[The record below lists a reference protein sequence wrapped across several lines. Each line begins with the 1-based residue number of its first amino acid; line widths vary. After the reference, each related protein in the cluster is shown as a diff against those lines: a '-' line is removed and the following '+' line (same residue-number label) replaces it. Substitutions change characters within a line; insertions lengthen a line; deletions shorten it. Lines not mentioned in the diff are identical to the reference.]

1 MCVPGGQ
8 GKASAALP
16 LATLG
21 SRPRPAGTGDHSQ
34 PPEVPPGVGVAGG
47 RGQGALGTP
56 TCWALEDGL
65 QAALGALVANAV
77 ESSPPTAADPR
88 DFQSEA
94 PPGVQGPQT
103 GFGESVTPLPLKKK
117 QCKAVCARTWAHMCT
132 VRQGRTFA
140 LIRLSES
147 PMKTPGWGCRLS
159 RGPCGQGTTRRDIS
173 IARFLS
179 ASGSLICNPGLFPN
193 LTAQGLTRP
202 LGPLLTRR

>member
-1 MCVPGGQ
+1 MPGGQ

-47 RGQGALGTP
+47 RGQRALGTP

-65 QAALGALVANAV
+65 QAAPGALVANAV

-103 GFGESVTPLPLKKK
+103 GLGESVTPLPLKKTM
-117 QCKAVCARTWAHMCT
+117 QSCVCTHVCTHVHCQTGTDFCFDQTLREPHEDPRLGVQTFQRTVW
-132 VRQGRTFA
+132 
-140 LIRLSES
+140 
-147 PMKTPGWGCRLS
+147 PGDNEEGHQHL
-159 RGPCGQGTTRRDIS
+159 
-173 IARFLS
+173 
-179 ASGSLICNPGLFPN
+179 
-193 LTAQGLTRP
+193 
-202 LGPLLTRR
+202 